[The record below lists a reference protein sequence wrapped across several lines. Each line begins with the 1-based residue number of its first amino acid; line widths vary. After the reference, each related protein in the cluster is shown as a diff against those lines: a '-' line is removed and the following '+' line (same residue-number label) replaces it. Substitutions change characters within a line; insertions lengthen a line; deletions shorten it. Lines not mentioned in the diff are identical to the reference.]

1 MDTTQP
7 THTSSHDDPPIEV
20 TVIGGY
26 LGAGKTTLVNH
37 LLRAGTG
44 RRTLVLVNDFGSIN
58 IDQDLIVSND
68 GSTIALSNG
77 CVCCTMAGTLQQTM
91 LGIGARPHPP
101 EHVVIE
107 ASGVSDPETIAH
119 DVAIPGFR
127 LDAVVVVADA
137 ETIRERAAHPY
148 LGRTVRT
155 QLQAADVLVLNKTD
169 LIANEHALAVRE
181 WLHDLAPRALVVDA
195 VEGQVAPTVLIGAQ
209 VDTHDGSARQQTHDH
224 DHDHADHHSWA
235 WTIDAPLRRPDVERW
250 VANLSNDIVRVKGV
264 LALSDDPACATVLQV
279 VGRRMRFERG
289 EPWGATP
296 PHSRLVAIGLPGSD
310 EPPSPALPLPT

>member
-68 GSTIALSNG
+68 GSTIALSDG

-101 EHVVIE
+101 EHVDIE

-119 DVAIPGFR
+119 DVAIPGGTLSHEGAELAGEHEGGR
-127 LDAVVVVADA
+127 DRGDDAVGEGAD
-137 ETIRERAAHPY
+137 
-148 LGRTVRT
+148 
-155 QLQAADVLVLNKTD
+155 
-169 LIANEHALAVRE
+169 
-181 WLHDLAPRALVVDA
+181 
-195 VEGQVAPTVLIGAQ
+195 
-209 VDTHDGSARQQTHDH
+209 
-224 DHDHADHHSWA
+224 
-235 WTIDAPLRRPDVERW
+235 
-250 VANLSNDIVRVKGV
+250 
-264 LALSDDPACATVLQV
+264 
-279 VGRRMRFERG
+279 
-289 EPWGATP
+289 
-296 PHSRLVAIGLPGSD
+296 
-310 EPPSPALPLPT
+310 LPLA